1 MEARFR
7 IFKAPFYFVGWLAP
21 AYGIDKVNPNG
32 ITLQNTQETDTQYLA
47 DFSVYAMHHIYTT
60 K

>member
-32 ITLQNTQETDTQYLA
+32 ITFPLLRQTFPLTLLILPLPLQPEINY
-47 DFSVYAMHHIYTT
+47 
-60 K
+60 